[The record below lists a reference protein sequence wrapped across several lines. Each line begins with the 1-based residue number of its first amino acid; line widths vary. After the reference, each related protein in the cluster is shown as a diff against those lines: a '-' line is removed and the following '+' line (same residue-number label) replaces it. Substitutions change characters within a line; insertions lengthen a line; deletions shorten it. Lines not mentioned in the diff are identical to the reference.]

1 MPEYTSS
8 DILSNSNTLSSV
20 QLLNKENYI
29 NIFLGIIVL
38 FLIII
43 LLFNFCGNSNKKNK
57 KTRSNYKDTIVFYLA
72 EWCPHCKKIK
82 PFIKEKSKQSDV
94 KFIIIDSDDISDSD
108 KNIIRAFPTALRKSD
123 NKIVEGE
130 IEIKKLINE
139 TLNDYIIDKFTTN
152 DIPEKDIIIFYFNYN
167 DIDNYKLINN
177 INKTINNSIH
187 KFNIKFINDMNE
199 EEKQIITDF
208 PSALRKSDNKIVKGK
223 EEIINLINE
232 TLKIENNNNIID
244 KFTTND
250 TIDKDT
256 ITFYVSNNC
265 SYCQK
270 LYPYIE
276 EYKKKSNIN
285 IVVIND
291 NELTDNDNIE
301 GFPTAIRKSDGKIAL
316 GNNKIIELVNE
327 TLNNNNDKINIYVAN
342 WCPYCQNLLLKL
354 EKIKRTNIEIIE
366 SKDISKNVMQYI
378 KGFPTAIRQSDNKIA
393 VGEDEILE
401 LINNKTL
408 TLTFIY
414 SLECKYSKNILP
426 LWLNFKRFV
435 IDNKLN
441 INTEDYDIKDIEN
454 LTPEYKNNLKVLPT
468 LFVNNEEKYEGYDDI
483 KNYLEN
489 YN

>member
-1 MPEYTSS
+1 MSKYTSS
-8 DILSNSNTLSSV
+8 SSNTLSSV

-43 LLFNFCGNSNKKNK
+43 LLLNFCGNSNKKYK
-57 KTRSNYKDTIVFYLA
+57 KTKNNYKDTIVFYLA

-94 KFIIIDSDDISDSD
+94 KFIIVNSDDMLESD
-108 KNIIRAFPTALRKSD
+108 KDIIRAFPTALRKSD
-123 NKIVEGE
+123 NKIAEGE

-139 TLNDYIIDKFTTN
+139 TLNDDIIDKFTTN
-152 DIPEKDIIIFYFNYN
+152 NIPERDIIIFYFNYN
-167 DIDNYKLINN
+167 DIDNYKLINK
-177 INKTINNSIH
+177 IDKIINNSIH

-199 EEKQIITDF
+199 EEKKMISVF
-208 PSALRKSDNKIVKGK
+208 PSALRKSDNKIAEGK
-223 EEIINLINE
+223 IEINKLINE
-232 TLKIENNNNIID
+232 TLGVETIID
-244 KFTTND
+244 YFTTND
-250 TIDKDT
+250 TVDKDT
-256 ITFYVSNNC
+256 ITFYLSNNC

-270 LYPYIE
+270 LYPYIK
-276 EYKKKSNIN
+276 EYKKQSTIN
-285 IVVIND
+285 IIVIND

-301 GFPTAIRKSDGKIAL
+301 GFPTAIRKSDGKVAL

-327 TLNNNNDKINIYVAN
+327 TLNNNDKIIELVNDKINIYVAN

-354 EKIKRTNIEIIE
+354 EKIKKTNNNIEIIE

-408 TLTFIY
+408 TLIY
-414 SLECKYSKNILP
+414 SLECKYSKDILP
-426 LWLNFKRFV
+426 LWLNFRRFV

-454 LTPEYKNNLKVLPT
+454 LTLEYKKNLKVLPT
-468 LFVNNEEKYEGYDDI
+468 LFVNEKKYEGYDDI
-483 KNYLEN
+483 KNYLDN

>member
-139 TLNDYIIDKFTTN
+139 TLNN
-152 DIPEKDIIIFYFNYN
+152 NIFYY
-167 DIDNYKLINN
+167 
-177 INKTINNSIH
+177 
-187 KFNIKFINDMNE
+187 
-199 EEKQIITDF
+199 
-208 PSALRKSDNKIVKGK
+208 
-223 EEIINLINE
+223 
-232 TLKIENNNNIID
+232 
-244 KFTTND
+244 FTTND

-276 EYKKKSNIN
+276 EYKKQSNIN

-426 LWLNFKRFV
+426 LWLDFKRFV